1 VLVVRKS
8 FPVFDCDAHVVEMPH
23 LFRNYVSDR
32 ERDLLRDYYFQDE
45 EMGSQGILNGKRNM
59 WATPGYQMAGA
70 AGSIRGPGFD
80 KGVQRALQRRM
91 ASMALTAEQMEFMD
105 HKGVRDPHARISDM
119 EYMGIDQV
127 LVIPTMINAYLPFVE
142 NAHAAAVVARAY
154 NDWVYDYC
162 QAYPD
167 RLYPCG
173 VIAVQD
179 PILAVREIRRI
190 ADRGFPVVAI
200 RPIDALGRYPNHPSY
215 EPLWSAIEET
225 GLVVGMHTFP
235 SGHSPFPSNTNG
247 TLYSPGEIVHLAG
260 VDSQVAGFQFE
271 AVTWT
276 AFVVLSG
283 FLDRHPRIKMTI
295 FESSATWLPFVLDA
309 CDAAFKRYGA
319 ERAHRGTRLP
329 SEAFHQQCKISFE
342 SDETLVFEMH
352 EYFHDVTIWASDMY
366 HHDAEDA
373 WEAIELM
380 GKAGV
385 PEDRMIKMLGTNAA
399 ELYGIEPKL
408 FVTDYKE
415 FKPPD
420 WFPFPDDD
428 EIREAMRP
436 MPIGDLRTRRVDAG
450 TDFITNLIRMAPVGA
465 EAEVH

>member
-1 VLVVRKS
+1 
-8 FPVFDCDAHVVEMPH
+8 M
-23 LFRNYVSDR
+23 
-32 ERDLLRDYYFQDE
+32 
-45 EMGSQGILNGKRNM
+45 
-59 WATPGYQMAGA
+59 
-70 AGSIRGPGFD
+70 
-80 KGVQRALQRRM
+80 
-91 ASMALTAEQMEFMD
+91 
-105 HKGVRDPHARISDM
+105 
-119 EYMGIDQV
+119 
-127 LVIPTMINAYLPFVE
+127 
-142 NAHAAAVVARAY
+142 VARAY

-173 VIAVQD
+173 VISLHD
-179 PILAVREIRRI
+179 PILAVRELRRI

-200 RPIDALGRYPNHPSY
+200 RPIDALGRYPNHHNY
-215 EPLWSAIEET
+215 EALWSAIEET

-235 SGHSPFPSNTNG
+235 SGHGPFPSNTDG

-276 AFVVLSG
+276 AFVTLSG
-283 FLDRHPRIKMTI
+283 FLDRHPRMKMTI

-319 ERAHRGTRLP
+319 ERSHRGTRLP

-352 EYFHDVTIWASDMY
+352 DYFQDVTIWASDMY

-380 GKAGV
+380 RKAGV
-385 PEDRMIKMLGTNAA
+385 PEDRIVKMIGTNAA

-408 FVTDYKE
+408 YVTDYKE
-415 FKPPD
+415 FIPPD
-420 WFPFPDDD
+420 WFPMPD
-428 EIREAMRP
+428 EAEVREATRP
-436 MPIGDLRTRRVDAG
+436 LPISNLRTRRADAG
-450 TDFITNLIRMAPVGA
+450 SDFINNLIRMAPVGA